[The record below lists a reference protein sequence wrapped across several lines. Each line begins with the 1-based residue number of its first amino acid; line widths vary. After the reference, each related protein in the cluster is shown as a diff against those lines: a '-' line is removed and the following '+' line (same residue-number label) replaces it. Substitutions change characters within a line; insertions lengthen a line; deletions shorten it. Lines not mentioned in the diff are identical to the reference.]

1 MQLFNVMINVVL
13 QQAGSITGAAA
24 QTLVETAILALA
36 AVLLVALA

>member
-1 MQLFNVMINVVL
+1 MPKVNVMIKVVL